1 MKIIISPAKKMNIRE
16 DELEWADLPCFLSR
30 AEELKKYIQG
40 LDLEQARKLWQCNET
55 IARLNY
61 RRFQDMDLERR
72 LPPALLSYEGI
83 QYQYMAP
90 GVFEQGQ
97 WDYVQEHL
105 RILSGFYGIL
115 KPLDGIVP
123 YRLEMQA
130 KVELPSGIKSLYDY
144 WGSAICRELAADET
158 LIVNLASKE
167 YSRAVEPYLE
177 AHIDYVTC
185 VFGTPSED
193 GKGGFK
199 VKVKATEAKMARGEM
214 VRFMAERG
222 VRDAEG
228 LKEFDRLG
236 YGYCQEK
243 SGDKEYVFIKF
254 REQ

>member
-1 MKIIISPAKKMNIRE
+1 M
-16 DELEWADLPCFLSR
+16 
-30 AEELKKYIQG
+30 
-40 LDLEQARKLWQCNET
+40 
-55 IARLNY
+55 
-61 RRFQDMDLERR
+61 
-72 LPPALLSYEGI
+72 
-83 QYQYMAP
+83 
-90 GVFEQGQ
+90 
-97 WDYVQEHL
+97 QEHL

-144 WGSAICRELAADET
+144 WGSSICQELAADET

-185 VFGTPSED
+185 VFGTLAED
-193 GKGGFK
+193 GTGGLK

-222 VRDAEG
+222 VRDAKG
-228 LKEFDRLG
+228 LKGFDRLG
-236 YGYCQEK
+236 YRYCQEK
-243 SGDKEYVFIKF
+243 SGDKEYVFIKI

>member
-1 MKIIISPAKKMNIRE
+1 MKLLISPAKKM
-16 DELEWADLPCFLSR
+16 R
-30 AEELKKYIQG
+30 AEDFLPPRTQPPLLEKSSQLLNYVRGLSLPQLKR
-40 LDLEQARKLWQCNET
+40 LLACNESLAQEAFENFRAMELGRGT
-55 IARLNY
+55 T
-61 RRFQDMDLERR
+61 
-72 LPPALLSYEGI
+72 PALLAYDGI
-83 QYQYMAP
+83 QYKYMAP
-90 GVFEQGQ
+90 GVFTQAQLE
-97 WDYVQEHL
+97 YVGEHL

>member
-1 MKIIISPAKKMNIRE
+1 M
-16 DELEWADLPCFLSR
+16 
-30 AEELKKYIQG
+30 
-40 LDLEQARKLWQCNET
+40 
-55 IARLNY
+55 
-61 RRFQDMDLERR
+61 
-72 LPPALLSYEGI
+72 
-83 QYQYMAP
+83 
-90 GVFEQGQ
+90 
-97 WDYVQEHL
+97 
-105 RILSGFYGIL
+105 
-115 KPLDGIVP
+115 
-123 YRLEMQA
+123 LEMQA

-144 WGSAICRELAADET
+144 WGSSICRELAADET

-228 LKEFDRLG
+228 LKGFDRLG
-236 YGYCQEK
+236 YRYCQEK